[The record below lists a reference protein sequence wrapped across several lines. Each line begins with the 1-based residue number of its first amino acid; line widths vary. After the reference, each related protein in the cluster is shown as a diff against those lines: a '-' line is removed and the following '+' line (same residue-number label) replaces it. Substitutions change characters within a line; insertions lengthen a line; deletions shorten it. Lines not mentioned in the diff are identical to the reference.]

1 MCYNMCMKNY
11 DVIVIGGGPAGA
23 SAALY
28 CARSGFSV
36 CVIDGGASALLK
48 AERIDNYYGTGGATG
63 AAGAETLDGQVTF
76 VSADGGFN
84 VTSTAGELYGK
95 KLIVATGASRAR
107 PKSIDDGAGI
117 SYCAVCDA
125 FFYRKKR
132 VGVIGAGAYARHEY
146 ETLAAV
152 AASVALFT
160 DGDTPSFEA
169 EETYTQK
176 ITGVKRDGEKLVGVA
191 LSDGKCVELDGLFV
205 AVGVAGATAPAK
217 RRIHARLLSLGYAR
231 SVCGKARHTRGEKA
245 RGGAFRRRK
254 TGYARIRSIY
264 VVGHA
269 YPALRR
275 RGNVRRRDV
284 ARHRARHSRYVQR
297 QIFLG
302 A

>member
-63 AAGAETLDGQVTF
+63 AALFAAGLDQARAAGAETLDGQVTF
-76 VSADGGFN
+76 VSADDGFN
-84 VTSTAGELYGK
+84 VSSTAGELYGK

-107 PKSIDDGAGI
+107 QKAIDDGAGI

-205 AVGVAGATAPAK
+205 AVGVAGATALAK
-217 RRIHARLLSLGYAR
+217 SMGILTLGDGSIKTDGGKTNVSGLFAAGDCT
-231 SVCGKARHTRGEKA
+231 SGVKQVAKDVCDGMTAGLAAINELRGEKSGSDK
-245 RGGAFRRRK
+245 RG
-254 TGYARIRSIY
+254 
-264 VVGHA
+264 
-269 YPALRR
+269 
-275 RGNVRRRDV
+275 DD
-284 ARHRARHSRYVQR
+284 
-297 QIFLG
+297 
-302 A
+302 

>member
-63 AAGAETLDGQVTF
+63 AALFAAGLDQARAAGAETLDGQVTF
-76 VSADGGFN
+76 VSADDGFN
-84 VTSTAGELYGK
+84 VSSTAGELYGK

-107 PKSIDDGAGI
+107 QKAIDDGAGI

-169 EETYTQK
+169 EEAYTQK

-205 AVGVAGATAPAK
+205 AVGVAGATALAK
-217 RRIHARLLSLGYAR
+217 SMGILTLGDGSIKTDGGKTNVSGLFAAGDCT
-231 SVCGKARHTRGEKA
+231 SGVKQVAKAVCDGMTAGLAAINELRGEKSGSDK
-245 RGGAFRRRK
+245 RG
-254 TGYARIRSIY
+254 
-264 VVGHA
+264 
-269 YPALRR
+269 
-275 RGNVRRRDV
+275 DD
-284 ARHRARHSRYVQR
+284 
-297 QIFLG
+297 
-302 A
+302 

>member
-1 MCYNMCMKNY
+1 MKNY
-11 DVIVIGGGPAGA
+11 DVIVIGGGPAGV

-63 AAGAETLDGQVTF
+63 AALFVAGLDQARAAGAEILDGQVTF
-76 VSADGGFN
+76 VSADDGFT
-84 VTSTAGELYGK
+84 VSSTAGELYGK

-107 PKSIDDGAGI
+107 PKSIDGGAGI

-152 AASVALFT
+152 ASSVALFT
-160 DGDTPSFEA
+160 DGETPSFEA

-176 ITGVKRDGEKLVGVA
+176 ITGVKRNGEKLVGVM

-205 AVGVAGATAPAK
+205 AIGVAGATALAK
-217 RRIHARLLSLGYAR
+217 SMGILTLGDGSIKTDGGKTNVRGLFAAGDCT
-231 SVCGKARHTRGEKA
+231 SGVKQVAKAVCDGMTAGLAAINELRGEKSGSGE
-245 RGGAFRRRK
+245 RGDDIKGE
-254 TGYARIRSIY
+254 
-264 VVGHA
+264 
-269 YPALRR
+269 
-275 RGNVRRRDV
+275 
-284 ARHRARHSRYVQR
+284 
-297 QIFLG
+297 
-302 A
+302 